1 MSARARLAVAT
12 LCLVVGAGM
21 ATTPASASLPSER
34 GSGFHPK
41 SARVPSLCGFP
52 AGRLMNGSLPIAGE
66 EGAVTLH
73 ESSKARASG
82 VLRRQRGRSHVL
94 TLRCGRGYHYEQQHV
109 LVYSRSGRVV
119 KKFPLSRF
127 FAGGDVLDVRR
138 ASIRKKK
145 LTVEVTHV
153 EQEGDAYFNEI
164 AAGLLQ
170 IKWKRSGPKV
180 VRKRVYTERPAAR
193 AFVAAIVAGDR
204 GRALRHG
211 SPHVVDQA
219 LGLRQPNLVMEY
231 RGCIGP
237 YSPGWPTH
245 VSTSYGR
252 MCTLVTYDPETGNGS
267 GYGLFMG
274 KSSWRTFK
282 VRQLEDIAG

>member
-1 MSARARLAVAT
+1 MSARARLAVAA
-12 LCLVVGAGM
+12 LSLVVASAM
-21 ATTPASASLPSER
+21 ATTPAAASAPSER

-52 AGRLMNGSLPIAGE
+52 AGRLVNGSLPIPGD

-73 ESSKARASG
+73 KSSKARASG
-82 VLRRQRGRSHVL
+82 VLRRQRGTSHVL

-119 KKFPLSRF
+119 KRFPLSRY
-127 FAGGDVLDVRR
+127 FAGGEVLDVRR
-138 ASIRKKK
+138 TSIKKKK
-145 LTVEVTHV
+145 LTIEVTHV
-153 EQEGDAYFNEI
+153 EQEGDAYFREI
-164 AAGLLQ
+164 AAGMV
-170 IKWKRSGPKV
+170 KVAWKRSGLKV
-180 VRKRVYTERPAAR
+180 VRKRVFTERPAAR
-193 AFVAAIVAGDR
+193 AFVAAIVDGDR
-204 GRALRHG
+204 RRALRHA

-219 LGLRQPNLVMEY
+219 LQLRQPGQVMEY

-237 YSPGWPTH
+237 YSAGWPTH
-245 VSTSYGR
+245 VSTDYGR
-252 MCTLVTYDPETGNGS
+252 MCTLVTYDPESGHGS

-282 VRQLEDIAG
+282 VRQLEGIAG